1 MILQRILT
9 LWIPILLAI
18 TGLLWL
24 ALKVLEPAE
33 NIKLSIATGSPNGM
47 YYLKANQYSDLIRK
61 EGFRVDILKTAGS
74 VENLQL
80 LKEDKADIAFIQ
92 GGVADKKAKE
102 ELRTISNIYF
112 EPVWIF
118 HHKNQKPIEYL
129 DDLINKRVSIGA
141 EGSGTISLA
150 KELLSKTKVDLN
162 SSNIKRFNTKTAY
175 EAFQKGELDLFF
187 TVTAASSPLIQNI
200 LQDPN
205 IALTKLKRVKALQ
218 KHFKFLT
225 QITIPE
231 GSISLTKNIPS
242 EDIQLIATTAALVV
256 KKDLDDTLVRFMT
269 MQITKAIKEG
279 KDFQKVSNE
288 NLDIPLHEESKNYFL
303 TGDSW
308 LEKIFPYWIASNID
322 RLKFLLIPIL
332 TLLIPATKSLLPLYR
347 WRIRSRIYRWY
358 KELDR
363 IENDI
368 QMVSKKKTE
377 GLENLLTEI
386 NEQTDVPLAYMGE
399 LYALK
404 LHIDTI
410 ISRIDREM
418 EVFHK

>member
-1 MILQRILT
+1 MIQKTLT
-9 LWIPILLAI
+9 IWLPILIAI
-18 TGLLWL
+18 IGLSWL
-24 ALKVLEPAE
+24 VLKILEPAQ
-33 NIKLSIATGSPNGM
+33 IRTLSIATGSSNGI
-47 YYLKANQYSDLIRK
+47 YYLKANQYSNLLIE
-61 EGFRVDILKTAGS
+61 EGFKVDILKTAGS

-80 LKEDKADIAFIQ
+80 LKEGKADIAFLQ
-92 GGVADKKAKE
+92 GGVADKRAKE

-118 HHKNQKPIEYL
+118 HHKSHKPIEYL
-129 DDLINKRVSIGA
+129 NDLAHKRVSIGA
-141 EGSGTISLA
+141 KGSGTIALA
-150 KELLSKTKVDLN
+150 KELLEATKIDIN
-162 SSNIKRFNTKTAY
+162 STNIKQLDTKSAY
-175 EAFQKGELDLFF
+175 EAFKRGELDAFF
-187 TVTAASSPLIQNI
+187 IVTAASSPLIQEI

-231 GSISLTKNIPS
+231 GSISLVKNIPS
-242 EDIQLIATTAALVV
+242 KDIKLIATTAALVV

-269 MQITKAIKEG
+269 MQVTKAIREG
-279 KDFQKVSNE
+279 KDFQKVSNK
-288 NLDIPLHEESKNYFL
+288 NLDIPMHEESKNYFL

-308 LEKIFPYWIASNID
+308 LEKIFPYWVASNID

-332 TLLIPATKSLLPLYR
+332 TLLIPAAKSLLPLYR

-363 IENDI
+363 LENDMKMLS
-368 QMVSKKKTE
+368 QKKIE

-386 NEQTDVPLAYMGE
+386 NDQTDVPLAYMGE

-410 ISRIDREM
+410 ISRVEK
-418 EVFHK
+418 V

>member
-1 MILQRILT
+1 MIQKTLT
-9 LWIPILLAI
+9 IWLPILLATI
-18 TGLLWL
+18 GLSWL
-24 ALKVLEPAE
+24 VFKVLEPAKNHE
-33 NIKLSIATGSPNGM
+33 LSIATGSQNGM
-47 YYLKANQYSDLIRK
+47 YYLKANQYSNLLRE
-61 EGFRVDILKTAGS
+61 EGFKVNILKTAGS

-80 LKEDKADIAFIQ
+80 LKESKADIAFLQ
-92 GGVADKKAKE
+92 GGVANKEAKE

-118 HHKNQKPIEYL
+118 HRKSHKPIEYL
-129 DDLINKRVSIGA
+129 NDLAHKRVSIGA
-141 EGSGTISLA
+141 KGSGTIALA
-150 KELLSKTKVDLN
+150 KDLLLATKIDIN
-162 SSNIKRFNTKTAY
+162 STNIKHLNTKDAY
-175 EAFQKGELDLFF
+175 EAFKRGKLDAFF
-187 TVTAASSPLIQNI
+187 TVTAASSPLIQEI

-205 IALTKLKRVKALQ
+205 IEIARLKRVKALK

-231 GSISLTKNIPS
+231 GSISLVKNIPS
-242 EDIQLIATTAALVV
+242 KDIKLIATTAALVV

-269 MQITKAIKEG
+269 MQVTKAIKEG
-279 KDFQKVSNE
+279 KDFQKVSNK

-308 LEKIFPYWIASNID
+308 LEKIFPYWVASNID

-332 TLLIPATKSLLPLYR
+332 TLLIPAAKSLLPLYR

-358 KELDR
+358 KELD
-363 IENDI
+363 ILENDMKMAS
-368 QMVSKKKTE
+368 QKKIE

-410 ISRIDREM
+410 ISRVEK
-418 EVFHK
+418 V